1 MIFNPFAIFTIMNN
15 NINNSRRTRQSISTT
30 TFREILLFNKE
41 MYNKIINASSNAE
54 LYDIKQEIKNTTD
67 MFKNSNIDEMD
78 LNYLN
83 DCVKE
88 LYNDIKNK
96 II

>member
-1 MIFNPFAIFTIMNN
+1 MILNPFTIFTIMNN

-54 LYDIKQEIKNTTD
+54 LYDIKQEIKNTTS
-67 MFKNSNIDEMD
+67 MLKNSNIR
-78 LNYLN
+78 
-83 DCVKE
+83 
-88 LYNDIKNK
+88 
-96 II
+96 

>member
-1 MIFNPFAIFTIMNN
+1 
-15 NINNSRRTRQSISTT
+15 
-30 TFREILLFNKE
+30 

>member
-1 MIFNPFAIFTIMNN
+1 MIFNPFTIFTIMNN